1 MDRLPEQTATERLL
15 LRRLTPADEP
25 AMNAGITASLEHL
38 RPWMP
43 WASHEPLSA
52 VDRLAVVATWEQEWR
67 DGGDLIYGVFL
78 GDDYIGNIG
87 LHRRGTAD
95 LLEIGYWVHVDHTG
109 HGYITE
115 ASEAL
120 TNMAFEQPGI
130 DRVEIHNDRANV
142 ASGAVPRRLGF
153 TLAREVAKEID
164 APGET
169 GVESQWAMTR
179 EEWTARTT
187 ATPT

>member
-1 MDRLPEQTATERLL
+1 MDRLPERTETERLL
-15 LRRLTPADEP
+15 LRRLTPEDEP

-43 WASHEPLSA
+43 WAAHEPLRA
-52 VDRLAVVATWEQEWR
+52 GDRQALLDTWEREWR
-67 DGGDLIYGVFL
+67 AGGDLVCGVFL
-78 GDDYIGNIG
+78 DEDYIGNIG
-87 LHRRGTAD
+87 LHRRGTTD
-95 LLEIGYWVHVDHTG
+95 SLEIGDLLHVDHTG
-109 HGYITE
+109 LGYVTE

-153 TLAREVAKEID
+153 RLAREVAKDIQ
-164 APGET
+164 APGEE
-169 GVESQWAMTR
+169 GVEMQWETTR
-179 EEWTARTT
+179 AEWLSRT
-187 ATPT
+187 

>member
-25 AMNAGITASLEHL
+25 AINAGITASLEHL

-67 DGGDLIYGVFL
+67 DGGDLICGVFL

-130 DRVEIHNDRANV
+130 DRVEIHIDRANV

-164 APGET
+164 APGEI